1 MTDVENRC
9 EHNAEHLAELRERM
23 ASNDQEHESF
33 RRRLNDHDE
42 KMNCLIDLTCSV
54 KSLAVSMD
62 QTRRTVEKI
71 DQRVEAIENEPA
83 DKWKKIAF
91 EIVKITVAALVGAA
105 LLKLGI
111 GN

>member
-1 MTDVENRC
+1 MENQC
-9 EHNAEHLAELRERM
+9 EYNTEHLAELRERM

-42 KMNCLIDLTCSV
+42 KMNCLIDLTGSV

-71 DQRVEAIENEPA
+71 DKRVEAIEREPA
-83 DKWKKIAF
+83 DKWKKIGF
-91 EIVKITVAALVGAA
+91 EIVKITVAALLGAV
-105 LLKLGI
+105 LMKIGI
-111 GN
+111 GA

>member
-1 MTDVENRC
+1 MIVDNQC
-9 EHNAEHLAELRERM
+9 SYNAQQLAELRERM

-33 RRRLNDHDE
+33 RRRLRDHDE
-42 KMNCLIDLTCSV
+42 KVNCLIELTGSV

-71 DQRVEAIENEPA
+71 DKRVEAIEREPA
-83 DKWKKIAF
+83 DKWKKITF
-91 EIVKITVAALVGAA
+91 EAVKLISAALIGAV

-111 GN
+111 GS

>member
-1 MTDVENRC
+1 MDNQC
-9 EHNAEHLAELRERM
+9 SYNAEQLSELRERM

-42 KMNCLIDLTCSV
+42 KMNCLIDLTGSV

-71 DQRVEAIENEPA
+71 DKRVEAIEHEPA
-83 DKWKKIAF
+83 DKWKKMGF
-91 EIVKITVAALVGAA
+91 EIVKLIAAALIGAA
-105 LLKLGI
+105 LMKLGF
-111 GN
+111 GG